1 MKKKLYM
8 IPESEVIDL
17 TLTNSLLA
25 GSLEKTDKEAEAI
38 DPKDA
43 DAEEFYDFEE
53 EGTGLNW

>member
-25 GSLEKTDKEAEAI
+25 GSIEKTEETV
-38 DPKDA
+38 DPENA

>member
-25 GSLEKTDKEAEAI
+25 GSIEKTDDETV

>member
-25 GSLEKTDKEAEAI
+25 GSIEKTNETA
-38 DPKDA
+38 DPEDA
-43 DAEEFYDFEE
+43 DAEEFFDFEE
-53 EGTGLNW
+53 EGTGLDW